1 MTWDDFLE
9 EFCAHIWVFNSF
21 IIPLVLLV
29 WVVLLQQRC
38 GWFC

>member
-9 EFCAHIWVFNSF
+9 EFCAHTWVLSF
-21 IIPLVLLV
+21 IIPFVLFV
-29 WVVLLQQRC
+29 WVVLLHQRC